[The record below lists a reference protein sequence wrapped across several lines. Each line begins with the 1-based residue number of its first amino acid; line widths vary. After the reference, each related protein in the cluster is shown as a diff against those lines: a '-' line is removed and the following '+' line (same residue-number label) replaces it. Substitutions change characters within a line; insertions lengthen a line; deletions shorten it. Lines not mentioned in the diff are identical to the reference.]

1 VIEIARAD
9 GVQVKVGDLPV
20 DDLYRATELFLT
32 STAGGVMPV
41 ATLDGRPVGDGGPGP
56 LTMRIRDRYWA
67 MHRDPRYTQEVG
79 YPAARTVGS

>member
-20 DDLYRATELFLT
+20 DDLYRASELFLT
-32 STAGGVMPV
+32 STARRDAGRDARRASGRRRRPGAGHDEDQGPV
-41 ATLDGRPVGDGGPGP
+41 LGDAP
-56 LTMRIRDRYWA
+56 R
-67 MHRDPRYTQEVG
+67 PRYTQEVG